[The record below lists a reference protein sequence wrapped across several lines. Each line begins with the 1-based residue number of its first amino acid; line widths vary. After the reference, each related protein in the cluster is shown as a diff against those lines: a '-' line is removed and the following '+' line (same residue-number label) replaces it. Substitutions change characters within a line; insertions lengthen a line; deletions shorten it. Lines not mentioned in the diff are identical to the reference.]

1 MKLVSYRDAQ
11 GETFGLVRDGAVVNL
26 GRLAGGRWPTLRAAL
41 EGSALDRL
49 ADAASGAAPAVA
61 FDDADLLPVIPLP
74 EKVICVGLN
83 YATHIAEGGR
93 EPPKYPML
101 FPRWARSQ
109 VAHGKPIV
117 VPKASEK
124 LDFEGEMAFVVGK
137 AGRHV
142 PRGRAFEHVA
152 GYACYNDGSVRDWQR
167 HTGQF
172 MPGKNFEETGGFGP
186 WLVTPDEVADLG
198 ACELIT
204 RLNGEVMQHAR
215 LDDLVF
221 GVPEL
226 IEYVTTFITL
236 VPGDVV
242 VTGTTGGVGAYREP
256 PVWMKEGDVCEV
268 EVTGIGTLRNPLRN
282 EA

>member
-1 MKLVSYRDAQ
+1 MKLVSYRDAR
-11 GETFGLVRDGAVVNL
+11 GETFGLVRDGAIVDL
-26 GRLAGGRWPTLRAAL
+26 GRLGGGRWPTLRAAL
-41 EGSALDRL
+41 EGDAVGRL
-49 ADAASGAAPAVA
+49 ADEAAGASPAVA
-61 FDDADLLPVIPLP
+61 LDEADLLPVIPLP
-74 EKVICVGLN
+74 EKIICVGLN

-109 VAHGKPIV
+109 VAHGKPII

-137 AGRHV
+137 EGRHV
-142 PRGRAFEHVA
+142 PKARAFEHVA

-172 MPGKNFEETGGFGP
+172 MPGKNFEQTGGFGP
-186 WLVTPDEVADLG
+186 WLVTPDEIADLG

-204 RLNGEVMQHAR
+204 RLNGEVMQQAR

-226 IEYVTTFITL
+226 IEYITTFITL

-268 EVTGIGTLRNPLRN
+268 EVTGIGTLSNPLRN